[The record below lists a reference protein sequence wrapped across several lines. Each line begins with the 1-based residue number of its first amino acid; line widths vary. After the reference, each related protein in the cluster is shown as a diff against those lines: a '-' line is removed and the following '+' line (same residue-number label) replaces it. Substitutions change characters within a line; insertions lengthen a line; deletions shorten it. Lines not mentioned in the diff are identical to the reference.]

1 MSNKKDEQLVRYF
14 KQSNSI
20 IEARYKLKYV
30 EKCVFSKAY
39 MMVEEKDLTDP
50 HKTYRIYIKDLIRDF
65 GLSND
70 GLTYQKVRD
79 WARELRKKELTFPY
93 VDENGNMKTI
103 YSGFFTSVIASNE
116 VEDTTRDAYIEIE
129 FDRRLKPYLLAA
141 KKYTLFNQ
149 KRYEFICSKLHNATI
164 IRLYE
169 ILKQYYRFNAERSEK
184 WFNIQELKEI
194 LGVVENY
201 RLYGSFKQ
209 KVLVLAQERFAQFAD
224 ISFDYIEKKQGKA
237 VTEIKFSIRPTI
249 PTDAPDWLKDEVER
263 EMQAHKE
270 QRTRSNVEKT
280 PPENAIVISS
290 VMPKEEMFQKLL
302 PKAKSIGIS
311 EAVLRL
317 VIDTHDAEAVRNG
330 LEYTIFEAQKGK
342 IKESIEGY
350 FISAVKRKYTNVAF
364 EQEKKKRVGEGQSR
378 AKSFKKEEIKVEIER
393 LQDDIYEKQNDII
406 RELVVRDPSVT
417 ANAITKALQMVQ
429 KTARL
434 ANYVKKKDWI
444 LENLTLEEW
453 RKDAILRGCVIEAIV
468 EQNKESFAL
477 LEPQYKKM
485 EALQISL
492 KTLS

>member
-39 MMVEEKDLTDP
+39 MMVEEKDLADP

-79 WARELRKKELTFPY
+79 WARELRKKELTFPF
-93 VDENGNMKTI
+93 VDENGHMKTI

-116 VEDTTRDAYIEIE
+116 VEDTKRDAYIEIE

-184 WFNIQELKEI
+184 WFNIEELKEI

-237 VTEIKFSIRPTI
+237 VTEIKFSIRPTV
-249 PTDAPDWLKDEVER
+249 PTDAPDWLKEEVER
-263 EMQAHKE
+263 EMQTHKD
-270 QRTRSNVEKT
+270 QRKRTNTEKT
-280 PPENAIVISS
+280 PPENAIIVSS
-290 VMPKEEMFQKLL
+290 EMPKEEMFQQLL
-302 PKAKSIGIS
+302 PMAKSIGIS

-317 VIDTHDAEAVRNG
+317 VIDTHEVEAVRNG
-330 LEYTIFEAQKGK
+330 LEYTVFEAQKGK
-342 IKESIEGY
+342 VKESIEGY
-350 FISAVKRKYTNVAF
+350 FISAVKKKYTNVAF
-364 EQEKKKRVGEGQSR
+364 EQAKKKRVGEGQESV
-378 AKSFKKEEIKVEIER
+378 KSSKKEAVKKDIEQ
-393 LQDDIYEKQNDII
+393 LQDEIYEKQNDII
-406 RELVVRDPSVT
+406 RELVVRDPLTTSK
-417 ANAITKALQMVQ
+417 AIEKALQTVQ
-429 KTARL
+429 KTPRL
-434 ANYVKKKDWI
+434 VNYVKKKDWV

-453 RKDAILRGCVIEAIV
+453 RKDPILRGCVIEAII
-468 EQNKESFAL
+468 EQNKESFAIL
-477 LEPQYKKM
+477 DAAYKKM
-485 EALQISL
+485 DTLQISL